1 MVLFAFA
8 TTVSDIRSKCLDNSL
23 DNEVVEQFLVPAE
36 VCGMQS
42 GCHDT
47 HAVVLGFAQT
57 EVVAV
62 GGYAAPDA
70 LAPFDIV
77 AEDFQILLHQAV
89 YTAGDCVLER
99 DGI

>member
-1 MVLFAFA
+1 MVLLAFA

-36 VCGMQS
+36 VCGMKS
-42 GCHDT
+42 GGDDA

-62 GGYAAPDA
+62 GGYAALDA
-70 LAPFDIV
+70 LAPLDV
-77 AEDFQILLHQAV
+77 MAEDFQILLHQTA
-89 YTAGDCVLER
+89 YTAGDGVLES
-99 DGI
+99 DWI